1 MSARAYNLVV
11 LGGVGALLVIAAWLA
26 LTQEPLS
33 GDLTRVGALPER
45 DFGWQDTKPRFA
57 PELFRYRAK
66 DDPIESAPVVVIGDS
81 FSHQSDHGFG
91 WQNFFVARTGLEL
104 LVYHLRGR
112 PAEQVL
118 LSPELRRNPP
128 KLVIYEI
135 AELNLPDYVP
145 RYAGDC
151 TLPPARA
158 WEPLAVHPVP
168 YRLAAYT
175 RRTSWGWELK
185 PRIEQA
191 MHIVKVRA
199 AALLGDAGV
208 RQLKLTRTDLFS
220 SREQSLLVYGYDV
233 PADDWRSL
241 DRAGM
246 ACGLR
251 NLKTAVE
258 QVLGTPLVVL
268 YAPGKLSATAAYV
281 ADAPAS
287 YGGFIPA
294 LRERSGIPA
303 PAVLERLR
311 EAVAAGIQDVY
322 LPDDSHWANQGHAI
336 AADALYD
343 FLLARGLIR
352 AADRPPDAD
361 PAPRPAVRLAPGPEH
376 GLQSGGNGLLA
387 SPADPLGGPGDAPK
401 STHRAPA
408 GPAPT
413 ADDRAHGGQLD

>member
-1 MSARAYNLVV
+1 M
-11 LGGVGALLVIAAWLA
+11 
-26 LTQEPLS
+26 
-33 GDLTRVGALPER
+33 
-45 DFGWQDTKPRFA
+45 
-57 PELFRYRAK
+57 
-66 DDPIESAPVVVIGDS
+66 
-81 FSHQSDHGFG
+81 
-91 WQNFFVARTGLEL
+91 
-104 LVYHLRGR
+104 
-112 PAEQVL
+112 
-118 LSPELRRNPP
+118 SPELRRNPP

-135 AELNLPDYVP
+135 AELNLPDFVP

-151 TLPPARA
+151 TLPPART

-168 YRLAAYT
+168 YRLTAYT

-191 MHIVKVRA
+191 MHVIKVRA
-199 AALLGDAGV
+199 AALLGEAGV
-208 RQLKLTRTDLFS
+208 RQLLLTRTDLFS
-220 SREQSLLVYGYDV
+220 SRDLSLLVYGYDV
-233 PADDWRSL
+233 PVDDWRSL
-241 DRAGM
+241 DLAGM

-251 NLKTAVE
+251 NLKTTVE
-258 QVLGTPLVVL
+258 QVLGAPLVVL

-352 AADRPPDAD
+352 VAGAPPDAD
-361 PAPRPAVRLAPGPEH
+361 PRPAPAVRLAPGAEH
-376 GLQSGGNGLLA
+376 GLQSRDHGLLA
-387 SPADPLGGPGDAPK
+387 SPADPFRGPAGAPT
-401 STHRAPA
+401 SGASAPN

-413 ADDRAHGGQLD
+413 ADAHRGRGGTIPAP